1 MFMDAAL
8 QSYKRR
14 KMFDQGNRDLLEQL
28 IKRFDSKLQRTIPTS
43 LLWNQS
49 RSTHAVTAPPQY
61 PQLQRRPSTFLDPTP
76 PPGVELESAVTMV
89 SNDQIRRTQPLVTQ
103 LTHVWEVVP
112 IYDRT
117 PPSPYQ
123 KRQSVKPSFPRQ
135 DKIGGA
141 DDNINTDWNKIRVSN
156 ESNIS
161 LASQISSMSS
171 MSIRSR
177 ISTRN
182 YMSINLKGS
191 RSRYGFER

>member
-1 MFMDAAL
+1 MDTAL

-14 KMFDQGNRDLLEQL
+14 KTYRQDNRNLLEL
-28 IKRFDSKLQRTIPTS
+28 FIKRFDSKLQRSIPTS
-43 LLWNQS
+43 LLWKQT
-49 RSTHAVTAPPQY
+49 RSNHAAIAPPQY
-61 PQLQRRPSTFLDPTP
+61 PQLPPTFLERTP
-76 PPGVELESAVTMV
+76 PPGVEVESAATMV
-89 SNDQIRRTQPLVTQ
+89 SKDQIRRTQPLVTP

-112 IYDRT
+112 IYDLT

-123 KRQSVKPSFPRQ
+123 KRQSVKPFMPRL
-135 DKIGGA
+135 DRNGGA
-141 DDNINTDWNKIRVSN
+141 DYNINTDWNKIRVSN

-182 YMSINLKGS
+182 YISINLKRTPS
-191 RSRYGFER
+191 RHGVER